1 LEKKNMKSKGI
12 MLLILALI
20 LAGAGAAWGAAD
32 TKNVT
37 LSATVA
43 STAKLTLATS
53 TITFPD
59 ADPDTVANIA
69 ANENGAVVTAKVK
82 TGSMN
87 TATLKI
93 LAVDDLK
100 SGSDNIAI
108 TNVTSTAIN
117 TTGSFFTAGPV
128 TWSKTGTGATVGQGN
143 SGSFAGTFSWF
154 LANSW
159 NYATGNYTANATYT
173 LTAP

>member
-1 LEKKNMKSKGI
+1 MRGKGI
-12 MLLILALI
+12 LLIVLALI
-20 LAGAGAAWGAAD
+20 LACAGTAWGASA
-32 TKNVT
+32 TKDVT

-43 STAKLTLATS
+43 SQAKLTLATS

-59 ADPDTVANIA
+59 ADFDTVPSIP

-82 TGSMN
+82 TGSAS
-87 TATLKI
+87 TATLKV
-93 LAVDDLK
+93 LAADDLK
-100 SGSDNIAI
+100 SGSDTIAI
-108 TNVTSTAIN
+108 TNVTSTAAN
-117 TTGSFFTAGPV
+117 TSGSFFLAGPV
-128 TWSKTGTGATVGQGN
+128 TWSKAAPGATVGQGN

-159 NYATGNYTANATYT
+159 DYATGAYTANATYT